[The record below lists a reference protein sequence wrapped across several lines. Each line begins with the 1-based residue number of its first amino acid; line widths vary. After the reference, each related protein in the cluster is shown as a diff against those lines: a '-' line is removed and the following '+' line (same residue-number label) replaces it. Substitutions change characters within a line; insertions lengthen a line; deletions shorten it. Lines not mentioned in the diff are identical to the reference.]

1 MVLLLHFFSDRAPT
15 LIFSHGSCAAKACL
29 PATFST
35 VIYIFMYYYTDGPAS
50 EDKWK
55 DFNLLIHPYPVT
67 VVVATFTVGIE
78 PLVRK
83 YVNYYE

>member
-1 MVLLLHFFSDRAPT
+1 
-15 LIFSHGSCAAKACL
+15 
-29 PATFST
+29 
-35 VIYIFMYYYTDGPAS
+35 MYYYTDGPAS